1 MTASI
6 LTVDDSPSL
15 RMAIKIAL
23 TGAGYAV
30 TEAGD
35 GVEGLTKAK
44 GAKFDLIITDLNMP
58 NMDGLTMIREL
69 RKDPAQCGTPIIFL
83 TTESDDAMK
92 QQAKAAGATGWL
104 VKPFPR
110 TADQGLAQ
118 GARPVSGGDPIAAF
132 RVEAGDLLDQIEQG
146 LLDLTHR
153 LEDRD
158 LIDAVFRGLHTL
170 KGSGAMF
177 GFDALAS
184 FTHHC
189 ETAFDRVRKGL
200 APATQGLVAVILSAK
215 DHMRALV
222 DGDGTGLEA
231 AGAAILAELQRE
243 VEAAAGNPVVAAA
256 PAQRGWR
263 LSFRLPPESM
273 ANGTNPLML
282 LDELRELGQCTIVA
296 RTDRIPPLAELNPVE
311 CHIGWDV
318 ELLGDVSRDDI
329 DDVFL
334 FVMDDM
340 ELTVEEIGGAAE
352 ATPEIAD
359 APAIVATTATPEAA
373 AATPGKAV
381 AKTGES
387 VRVPAERLD
396 ELMDRV
402 GELVIVHS
410 RLSQLANG
418 SGADLVLR
426 SISEEIERLVSELRD
441 TMMVLR
447 MVPVASLFNRFRRLI
462 HDLARETGKTIELST
477 EGEATEVDKTVIER
491 LADPMVHLI
500 RNACDHGLEPEDERL
515 AAGKPA
521 TGHVRLSAHQAGGE
535 VLITIQDDGR
545 GINRE
550 RVRAKA
556 EAQGLLQPGQ
566 QVSDS
571 ELLHMIFHPGFST
584 AAAVTN
590 LSGRGVGMDV
600 VKRTIE
606 SLRGAIDI
614 TSKPGE
620 GSTVVLRIP
629 LTLAIIDGLLVRV
642 GEGRYVIPL
651 AAVEECLELSLE
663 EDLRSRGRSFI
674 TLRDRLVPFLR
685 LREMFE
691 TGTRPDPHQ
700 KIVVIATGAERV
712 GLVVDQIIGS
722 HQTVIKS
729 MSTLHRDVS
738 TFAGATIL
746 GDGGVALIL
755 DVVQLVTAGQHQE
768 ERLRAAG

>member
-1 MTASI
+1 MSTQ
-6 LTVDDSPSL
+6 
-15 RMAIKIAL
+15 
-23 TGAGYAV
+23 
-30 TEAGD
+30 
-35 GVEGLTKAK
+35 
-44 GAKFDLIITDLNMP
+44 
-58 NMDGLTMIREL
+58 
-69 RKDPAQCGTPIIFL
+69 DP
-83 TTESDDAMK
+83 
-92 QQAKAAGATGWL
+92 
-104 VKPFPR
+104 V
-110 TADQGLAQ
+110 
-118 GARPVSGGDPIAAF
+118 AAF
-132 RVEAGDLLDQIEQG
+132 RVEAGELLDQIEQG
-146 LLDLTHR
+146 LLDLGHR
-153 LEDRD
+153 LDDRGLVD
-158 LIDAVFRGLHTL
+158 EVFRGLHTL

-177 GFDALAS
+177 GFDALAE

-200 APATQGLVAVILSAK
+200 APATQELVAVILSAR
-215 DHMRALV
+215 DHMRALIE
-222 DGDGTGLEA
+222 GDGTGLEA
-231 AGAAILAELQRE
+231 TGAAILAQLQ
-243 VEAAAGNPVVAAA
+243 AAIDGASDAAPAAA
-256 PAQRGWR
+256 PSTSARKGWR
-263 LSFRLPPESM
+263 LSFRLPADAM

-282 LDELRELGQCTIVA
+282 LDELRDLGECRIVA
-296 RTDRIPPLAELNPVE
+296 RTDKVPPLADLVPTE

-318 ELLGDVSRDDI
+318 ELYGDISRDDI
-329 DDVFL
+329 DDVFI

-340 ELTVEEIGGAAE
+340 ELTVEPLDAPVDEIAEEVPVAE
-352 ATPEIAD
+352 ADTPPLTTDSA
-359 APAIVATTATPEAA
+359 APAPAPAKSGANPAA
-373 AATPGKAV
+373 KSGANS
-381 AKTGES
+381 GES

-402 GELVIVHS
+402 GELVIVQS
-410 RLSQLANG
+410 RLSQLASGQG
-418 SGADLVLR
+418 SAVGSELALR
-426 SISEEIERLVSELRD
+426 SISEEIERLAGELRD

-447 MVPVASLFNRFRRLI
+447 MVPVASLFSRFRRLV

-477 EGEATEVDKTVIER
+477 EGETTEVDKTMIER

-500 RNACDHGLEPEDERL
+500 RNACDHGLETPEDRV

-521 TGHVRLSAHQAGGE
+521 AGQVRLSAHQAGGE
-535 VLITIQDDGR
+535 VLITIRDDGR
-545 GINRE
+545 GIDRE

-556 EAQGLLQPGQ
+556 EAQGLIQPEQAISDHDLLQ
-566 QVSDS
+566 
-571 ELLHMIFHPGFST
+571 MIFHPGFST
-584 AAAVTN
+584 AAQVTN
-590 LSGRGVGMDV
+590 LTGRGVGMDV

-606 SLRGAIDI
+606 SLRGTIDI

-642 GEGRYVIPL
+642 GEGRFVIPL
-651 AAVEECLELSLE
+651 GAVEECLELSLE

-685 LREMFE
+685 LREIFD

-700 KIVVIATGAERV
+700 KIVVIATGTERV

-729 MSTLHRDVS
+729 MSPLHRDVA

-755 DVVQLVTAGQHQE
+755 DVVQLVTLGQNQE

>member
-1 MTASI
+1 M
-6 LTVDDSPSL
+6 
-15 RMAIKIAL
+15 
-23 TGAGYAV
+23 
-30 TEAGD
+30 
-35 GVEGLTKAK
+35 
-44 GAKFDLIITDLNMP
+44 
-58 NMDGLTMIREL
+58 
-69 RKDPAQCGTPIIFL
+69 
-83 TTESDDAMK
+83 
-92 QQAKAAGATGWL
+92 
-104 VKPFPR
+104 
-110 TADQGLAQ
+110 
-118 GARPVSGGDPIAAF
+118 SGGDPIAAF
-132 RVEAGDLLDQIEQG
+132 RVEAGDLLDQVEQG

-153 LEDRD
+153 LDDRD

-243 VEAAAGNPVVAAA
+243 VDAAAGA
-256 PAQRGWR
+256 PAPTPSAPVRKGWR
-263 LSFRLPPESM
+263 LTFYLPPESM

-282 LDELRELGQCTIVA
+282 LDELRSLGDCTITA
-296 RTDRIPPLAELNPVE
+296 RTDRLPPLAELNPVE
-311 CHIGWDV
+311 CHVGWDV
-318 ELLGDVSRDDI
+318 ELFGDVSRDDI

-340 ELTVEEIGGAAE
+340 ELVIEELGGAAE
-352 ATPEIAD
+352 APAEIVD
-359 APAIVATTATPEAA
+359 APVATAA
-373 AATPGKAV
+373 AAPEAGGPAKAA

-418 SGADLVLR
+418 QGGDMVLR

-447 MVPVASLFNRFRRLI
+447 MVPVATLFGRFRRLI
-462 HDLARETGKTIELST
+462 HDLARETGKAIELST

-500 RNACDHGLEPEDERL
+500 RNACDHGLEPEDERV

-556 EAQGLLQPGQ
+556 EAQGLIQPGQ
-566 QVSDS
+566 VLSDS
-571 ELLHMIFHPGFST
+571 ELLHLIFHPGFST

-614 TSKPGE
+614 TSTPGE
-620 GSTVVLRIP
+620 GSKVVLRIP

-685 LREMFE
+685 LREMFA

-729 MSTLHRDVS
+729 MSPLHQDVAA
-738 TFAGATIL
+738 FAGATIL

-755 DVVQLVTAGQHQE
+755 DVVQLVLAGQQQE